1 MENQREQTLERDR
14 FHPGIPT
21 AVLIGAASLFYYG
34 MQPAKAVPV
43 EAPTEGKPVLVSL
56 SNTAGKAVQKYGEEE
71 MRQFLSDRGFRNLA
85 GVRLHALRRM
95 YLLWHYAPLFE
106 RVHIETGISREVLF
120 AYFIIEAT
128 REGVESDL
136 MAGTWNPGG
145 VKYKGMTD
153 SVEAHDDCT
162 DSNGDPVP
170 CAFEAPGSFEKA
182 ASVWSSVFNAERYA
196 DCKNLDIDKTCECLQ
211 KCGYHTAKNHRQRA
225 KIARQYIAYVKN
237 HLPDA

>member
-1 MENQREQTLERDR
+1 
-14 FHPGIPT
+14 
-21 AVLIGAASLFYYG
+21 
-34 MQPAKAVPV
+34 MQPAAKVVVV
-43 EAPTEGKPVLVSL
+43 EAPIKENPILVSL

-71 MRQFLSDRGFRNLA
+71 MRQFLSDRGFRNLT

-128 REGVESDL
+128 RDGAESDL

-145 VKYKGMTD
+145 VKYKGATD
-153 SVEAHDDCT
+153 SVAAYDDCT
-162 DSNGDPVP
+162 DANGNPVP

-182 ASVWSSVFNAERYA
+182 SEVWSSVFNAERYTG
-196 DCKNLDIDKTCECLQ
+196 CKNLDIDKTCECLQ
-211 KCGYHTAKNHRQRA
+211 RCGYHTAKNHRQRA